1 MDRLIG
7 DSKDVL
13 VTEWNKNDLTSD
25 DIILDTENELS
36 QSPAQRKQQ
45 VYDMLQAGLFND
57 PETGRLN
64 RRMLNKIYEMLE
76 MGNWESGLGVDE
88 LHIRRSQRENIFL
101 EKNESPE
108 MWEIDDDEIHVEEH
122 TRFMLSGEYVELIER
137 NPRMAQEMEMHL
149 KMHEASLKFKAQ
161 KSTMEQMQMQGMM
174 QPPMQEEEQMM

>member
-1 MDRLIG
+1 MILSLIL
-7 DSKDVL
+7 K
-13 VTEWNKNDLTSD
+13 
-25 DIILDTENELS
+25 NELS

-88 LHIRRSQRENIFL
+88 LHIRRAQRENVFL
-101 EKNESPE
+101 DKNEMPE
-108 MWEIDDDEIHVEEH
+108 IWEIDDDEIHIEEH
-122 TRFMLSGEYVELIER
+122 TRFMLSGEYVELLER
-137 NPRMAQEMEMHL
+137 NPRMAQEIEMHL

-161 KSTMEQMQMQGMM
+161 KATMDQTQMQAMA
-174 QPPMQEEEQMM
+174 QPPMPGEQMM